1 MARTLRAER
10 SLKHLSPDI
19 IEPNPENPRIV
30 FRQEEMESLMVSIDK
45 HGIQVPLTV
54 YMDNGR
60 YFLLDGER
68 RWRCARKLNLETVP
82 ALVQPKPTELENLV
96 LMYNIHALR
105 EQWDYFTI
113 ASKLERIILLFEAEN
128 GERPGEV
135 TLSELTGLSRGA
147 IRRCYLLLDL
157 PDQFKEMILSELDL
171 PKSQQKLSEDF
182 FIEMERSLKT
192 VSTRLPRY
200 SDHLDE
206 IRSVLI
212 DKFKRGIIPAVTDF
226 RQLSKMATAIEGLG
240 IPQSHVI
247 RSMDRIFSK
256 NDYSIKNGFSDTV
269 SFEYEEKKIVRYASS
284 LLDFFEDFDIESDP
298 SDLDDNLLEK
308 LKELYKILGVFLK
321 AEDAP

>member
-1 MARTLRAER
+1 MARTLRPER

-157 PDQFKEMILSELDL
+157 PDQFKKMILSELDL

-247 RSMDRIFSK
+247 HSMDKIFSK